1 MSKGIWAGLFAVA
14 LVSGC
19 AEDKKAQ
26 IPSKLDNP
34 LPKVAT
40 SGGGGAPKGAA
51 GAGGNSK
58 AD

>member
-1 MSKGIWAGLFAVA
+1 MSKRILAGFFGLA
-14 LVSGC
+14 LIAGC